1 VFFFF
6 VLSAGGGGGGGS
18 SYEERGFA
26 VYMPYISWI
35 GPDMLVP
42 ARGKV

>member
-1 VFFFF
+1 MRPSFGAQFK
-6 VLSAGGGGGGGS
+6 
-18 SYEERGFA
+18 YEERGFA